1 MTQTFD
7 TPVLSS
13 EVRDGK
19 QWVAVEAQ
27 HWHAIHV
34 ELSSS
39 FPRFE
44 WLTAVHNL
52 NEDFDVTSMVST
64 VDLTSA
70 ALVTARVV
78 DGSID
83 TVASVYAVAD
93 FYEREAIQMFGLRIG
108 DVERSSAFDT
118 QFDGYPLRRD
128 FALTPRETT
137 EWPGAVEPDV
147 NARRRP
153 ALPPGV
159 FAEWQS

>member
-64 VDLTSA
+64 VDLTGSGTLEVGISGNTA
-70 ALVTARVV
+70 AVAAQTAAIAIDAGEIWYGTNPPTVGVLPSQLILSDTNIIQTIGTDTVTAGTLTYYCLWFPITA
-78 DGSID
+78 DGS
-83 TVASVYAVAD
+83 VAAA
-93 FYEREAIQMFGLRIG
+93 
-108 DVERSSAFDT
+108 
-118 QFDGYPLRRD
+118 
-128 FALTPRETT
+128 
-137 EWPGAVEPDV
+137 
-147 NARRRP
+147 
-153 ALPPGV
+153 
-159 FAEWQS
+159 